1 MINFSTI
8 NSDPTNC
15 KHLDFEIVNIIEI
28 SKIMILVV
36 YSFSQLSQSS
46 FSIELLNNCFDQMS
60 SDFFVHQKYNKYY
73 PGA

>member
-8 NSDPTNC
+8 NSDPTNW
-15 KHLDFEIVNIIEI
+15 KHLDSEIVNIIEI

-36 YSFSQLSQSS
+36 YSFSQRSQSS

-60 SDFFVHQKYNKYY
+60 SDFSVHQKYNKYY
-73 PGA
+73 PRA